1 MQLVEHLGVASDNTV
16 SAQSVKEDCDC
27 HVTKEEMVDTI
38 ISAIKASRQMDNQV
52 AAMSVKHERPMKKV
66 KKHHEASVKNINGI
80 RSLGLA
86 EEIANKDKENAS
98 GDGTTDKV
106 LMGIIGLLVVGVV
119 YMLFFMQ

>member
-1 MQLVEHLGVASDNTV
+1 V